1 MKILMLAPQPFYQER
16 GTLIAIDLL
25 LRALSERGD
34 KIDLLTM
41 HLGENREYTNIR
53 ILRIRPWPRP
63 NSIKPGLSLAK
74 IWCDLFLF
82 FRAIRLVR
90 KKKYDLIHAIEEAG
104 FMAAVIGKLA
114 RIPYVFD
121 VDSSM
126 TTQIIDRFGWLSP
139 IAQPLKWLESIPA
152 RHAAVVVPMCDSLAE
167 DIGRVSSQKIFVL
180 NDISLPGD
188 PEATAEDLRN
198 LLQINDELM
207 IMYVG
212 NLEPYQGI
220 DLLLKSFRRVVEKV
234 GRSRLV
240 VIGGRTEDIE
250 KYQRQAEEMDIG
262 HRVNFVGPR
271 AVGALNNYLRQ
282 ADVLVSPRIQGT
294 NTPMKIY
301 SYLDS
306 GRAVVATNLQTH
318 TQVMDDSVAVLAD
331 PEPAAFADAMVRVLT
346 DEDERQRLGQS
357 AAALVKEKYSWPA
370 FKQQVGRIF
379 DHIEHNFIASRYS
392 G

>member
-53 ILRIRPWPRP
+53 ILRIRPWPKP

-188 PEATAEDLRN
+188 AEATAEDLRN